1 MTSDVGRGRTW
12 LVWTLLLVGV
22 GYLAHRWSGRTDQ
35 GPETPT
41 PDEAVA
47 HHRKADALVEIA
59 SEDSFPASDA
69 PSYWARESDD
79 L

>member
-1 MTSDVGRGRTW
+1 MISDDGRGRTW

-22 GYLAHRWSGRTDQ
+22 GYLAHRGSGRTDQ
-35 GPETPT
+35 EAETPT

-47 HHRKADALVEIA
+47 HQRKADALVEIA

-69 PSYWARESDD
+69 PSYWARETND